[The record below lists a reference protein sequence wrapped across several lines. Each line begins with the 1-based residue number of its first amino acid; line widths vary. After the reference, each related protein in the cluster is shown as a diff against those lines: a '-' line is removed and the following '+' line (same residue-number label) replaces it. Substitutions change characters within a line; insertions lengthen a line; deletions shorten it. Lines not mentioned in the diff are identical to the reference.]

1 MIIHFEEMDVEV
13 TQLSSGK
20 WQAIPCIVNDAREGY
35 GLTMME
41 AIVDLREQLK
51 ETA

>member
-20 WQAIPCIVNDAREGY
+20 WQAIPCIVNDTMEGY
-35 GLTMME
+35 GSTIME
-41 AIVDLREQLK
+41 AIVDLRDKMEDK
-51 ETA
+51 